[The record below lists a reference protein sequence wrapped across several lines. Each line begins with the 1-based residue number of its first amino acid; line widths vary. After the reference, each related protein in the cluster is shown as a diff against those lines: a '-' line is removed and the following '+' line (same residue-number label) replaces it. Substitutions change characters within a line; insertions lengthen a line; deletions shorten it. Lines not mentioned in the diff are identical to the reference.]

1 MTQWQKNVIFSGI
14 EPASVARATDGQP
27 ITHRWFNG
35 LAIMLPEL
43 WMYHDFPWMMLGGDS
58 HNGILLVVGPPQL
71 NRFQLPAWR
80 IMFVNTDWS
89 RLSFSISWGVTQLPL
104 ENLEEPLAGPERN
117 IKTHGQN
124 IGSHIPHPETSS
136 WTCHIMPY
144 HAISIYSP
152 LIFAT
157 RRSMESIGTPNDR
170 DPHSKASYGS
180 KADSETI
187 GDSETAIQKLRFR
200 NYFHRFR
207 NYCDSETNAIQK
219 LRFRNYRDSETIAI
233 PKLSRFQN
241 YRDSATITIRQLR
254 FRNYREVLV
263 SESARDPSY
272 GRLWNG
278 FSSSGVPS
286 STKKWAIIMVVGVIS
301 PTYGG
306 YYMFLPYIPISY
318 YDGVEHYTNQ

>member
-1 MTQWQKNVIFSGI
+1 
-14 EPASVARATDGQP
+14 
-27 ITHRWFNG
+27 
-35 LAIMLPEL
+35 
-43 WMYHDFPWMMLGGDS
+43 
-58 HNGILLVVGPPQL
+58 
-71 NRFQLPAWR
+71 
-80 IMFVNTDWS
+80 MFVNTDWS
-89 RLSFSISWGVTQLPL
+89 RRLFFRKRWLSFSISRGVTPKSLSCWFLQQIDQGSPRGLRSLPL

-117 IKTHGQN
+117 IKTHGQK
-124 IGSHIPHPETSS
+124 IGSHIPNPETSS
-136 WTCHIMPY
+136 WTCHIKPY

-152 LIFAT
+152 FIFAT

-180 KADSETI
+180 KADSKTI

-241 YRDSATITIRQLR
+241 YRDSATITIQQLR

-278 FSSSGVPS
+278 LSSSGVPS
-286 STKKWAIIMVVGVIS
+286 STKKWATTMVVGVIS

-306 YYMFLPYIPISY
+306 YYMFLPYIPILY
-318 YDGVEHYTNQ
+318 HN

>member
-1 MTQWQKNVIFSGI
+1 
-14 EPASVARATDGQP
+14 
-27 ITHRWFNG
+27 
-35 LAIMLPEL
+35 
-43 WMYHDFPWMMLGGDS
+43 
-58 HNGILLVVGPPQL
+58 
-71 NRFQLPAWR
+71 
-80 IMFVNTDWS
+80 
-89 RLSFSISWGVTQLPL
+89 
-104 ENLEEPLAGPERN
+104 
-117 IKTHGQN
+117 
-124 IGSHIPHPETSS
+124 
-136 WTCHIMPY
+136 
-144 HAISIYSP
+144 
-152 LIFAT
+152 
-157 RRSMESIGTPNDR
+157 MESIGTPNDR

-241 YRDSATITIRQLR
+241 YRDSATITIQQLR

-306 YYMFLPYIPISY
+306 YYMFLPYIPISQLINQSINHTTMGLNIILTNSSGFAVAIAIDDPSSTGGESPPIAHGPGSKSTMVQRHP
-318 YDGVEHYTNQ
+318 DGRVQGAMFQPSSSTRGGVPFIFGSSFNMSCWTSLLGD